1 MKSCCWA
8 RWAIDWHVSHNAT
21 SGVGVGETLEIVI
34 VDVCTQMQRFAIS
47 SSGLGLDVIVL
58 GLVP

>member
-21 SGVGVGETLEIVI
+21 SGDGEVLEIVI

-47 SSGLGLDVIVL
+47 SSGLGLDVTVL